1 MVLCDE
7 DLHQTDGHDHFKI
20 NVNLYLNWYWS
31 GVG

>member
-1 MVLCDE
+1 MKIFIILMAMIN
-7 DLHQTDGHDHFKI
+7 FKI